1 MIDSTADLI
10 PVLEGLSYED
20 FHAVAMFT
28 EYLSAQ
34 SNAREREMDPFYSEK
49 NMSYLAGVIDDIESG
64 RSIPKERE
72 LIEEVD

>member
-34 SNAREREMDPFYSEK
+34 SNAREREMDPFYSER
-49 NMSYLAGVIDDIESG
+49 NMAHIDKIIEDIESG
-64 RSIPKERE
+64 RSVPKPHDI
-72 LIEEVD
+72 IEV